1 MRHVTG
7 GEGTCEGESRETLRD
22 GCGLCEGRGGEG
34 RAEECVV
41 MWFQGFSFFVG
52 GSEVPALRLQL
63 EAHAHFVSAG
73 VEVLPV
79 DQGWEGDLHACG
91 DTEQLKVSQT
101 VTQVNQLMDK
111 PAAYTSQFL
120 S

>member
-1 MRHVTG
+1 MVVD
-7 GEGTCEGESRETLRD
+7 CV
-22 GCGLCEGRGGEG
+22 RGGEG

-91 DTEQLKVSQT
+91 DTEQSEG
-101 VTQVNQLMDK
+101 
-111 PAAYTSQFL
+111 
-120 S
+120 